1 MTVATMFSVLLA
13 SELFAFIHART
24 GFLIPTAAVAF
35 VVLTTMVFTWNWGL
49 NNLQLHESVRQA
61 WYTTFVT
68 PIKDDWQGL
77 CTAWHE
83 MRGTKS
89 SALTGIAR
97 MSRSRAALEVA
108 LCAVSLA
115 VQTILPLSALVLTL
129 TRPL

>member
-1 MTVATMFSVLLA
+1 
-13 SELFAFIHART
+13 
-24 GFLIPTAAVAF
+24 
-35 VVLTTMVFTWNWGL
+35 MVFTWNWGL

-83 MRGTKS
+83 TRGTAS
-89 SALTGIAR
+89 SPSTDMVP
-97 MSRSRAALEVA
+97 MSRSRAALEVV

-115 VQTILPLSALVLTL
+115 VQTILPLSALFLTL